1 MDLKRQ
7 LEEAAKHAKDF
18 AEELRKDMEA
28 QKESHEAELKRAND
42 NVLLAKAETET
53 LRPSAQKWEEQEVER
68 KRQEAERFQKE
79 SEAIKNKMDEYARKH
94 VEEREQA
101 LTEAKADVKEWKRKD
116 AEAKSNLSKAKAD
129 LEAAQ
134 TRIDA
139 LTKEG
144 SQNSEAMATLRTEK
158 TELDK
163 QHKALIEEESATAA
177 KLKDAQE
184 TESKLRVKIENLK
197 EELAKTRTDLEQ
209 LQTRNKALE
218 IKDQIT
224 IGLPPGVQRP
234 GMIKL
239 SPKLQESADY
249 CKEWLT
255 KYRLG
260 LISGNTDANWDE
272 KIVFNQLPTLPYN
285 IHLKTITV
293 HYLWGLIA
301 GIEVTLTN
309 NETFATG
316 STDSKRRGYDGK
328 TSKTLEMHE
337 RVVKCEIQGGLWVS
351 EGTTQVHTICLGTNK
366 GRVLEW
372 KKANKALTDHNG
384 WTEFAPEGG
393 FALQGFWG
401 QYGKAINRL
410 GPVWMKEKD

>member
-1 MDLKRQ
+1 
-7 LEEAAKHAKDF
+7 
-18 AEELRKDMEA
+18 MEA
-28 QKESHEAELKRAND
+28 QKESHEAELKRASD

-53 LRPSAQKWEEQEVER
+53 LRPSAQKWEDQEAER
-68 KRQEAERFQKE
+68 KRQETERFRKE
-79 SEAIKNKMDEYARKH
+79 SEAIKNKMDEDARKH

-184 TESKLRVKIENLK
+184 TESKLRGQIQDLK
-197 EELAKTRTDLEQ
+197 AELSETRASLEQ
-209 LQTRNKALE
+209 LQTRNKALK

-224 IGLPPGVQRP
+224 IGLPPGIQWP

-239 SPKLQESADY
+239 SPQLQESADY
-249 CKEWLT
+249 CKKNWPANW
-255 KYRLG
+255 RLG
-260 LISGNTDANWDE
+260 LLSGNTDSTQDPST
-272 KIVFNQLPTLPYN
+272 VFNNLPSLPFDKQL
-285 IHLKTITV
+285 KEITV
-293 HYLWGLIA
+293 YYQLGLIA
-301 GIEVTLTN
+301 GIKVAITDDKTYEGGTTTSEQSDRKILEA
-309 NETFATG
+309 NE
-316 STDSKRRGYDGK
+316 RII
-328 TSKTLEMHE
+328 
-337 RVVKCEIQGGLWVS
+337 KCEVQGGHARYWEKPIVC
-351 EGTTQVHTICLGTNK
+351 TICLETNK
-366 GRVLEW
+366 GRVLKWEAE
-372 KKANKALTDHNG
+372 KIYSLLNG

-401 QYGKAINRL
+401 QYGNSLSRLDRL
-410 GPVWMKEKD
+410 GPVWMKERP